1 MKHVWATGAL
11 VGLLIAGGCSST
23 DTNAGSGST
32 TTTAAKAG
40 AAAYAGYT
48 SAIYAD
54 KQHWICR
61 GDVATDPCDSN
72 LDATVVN
79 ADGSTSIE
87 RFIADPKPKIDCF
100 YVYPTIS
107 RDQATSSDLTPAENE
122 EIFVTRQ
129 QAARLGTH
137 CRVFAPVYRQ
147 RTLTALLGAMGGKKP
162 AAGDAKAAA
171 EMEQTYGDVVDAF
184 KSYMANDNGGRGVV
198 LIGHSQ
204 GAGLLAKLVKAE
216 IDPSPDLR
224 GRLVSAILLGTSVTV
239 PEGADVG
246 GDFAHIVACRSA
258 TQTGCVITYSSFRD
272 NAPPPANSY
281 FGRGRPLDG
290 ANAAAKPMALCT
302 NPASLSGG
310 SGDLV
315 AYLPTSGQ
323 SLLSAPATGVGPKW
337 LTGKT
342 ITTPFVKLPKFV
354 SAQCATKDPFSYLAL
369 TVHGDPTDPRIDDIG
384 GDLTPE
390 WGMHLVDANIAMG
403 NLVDIVGK
411 EAGAYRVR

>member
-1 MKHVWATGAL
+1 MKHGLATLAL
-11 VGLLIAGGCSST
+11 TGLLITGACSST
-23 DTNAGSGST
+23 KATSESDST
-32 TTTAAKAG
+32 TTTGG
-40 AAAYAGYT
+40 ATKPAAYAGYT

-61 GDVATDPCDSN
+61 GDVANDACDSD

-87 RFIADPKPKIDCF
+87 RFVADPKPRIDCF

-107 RDQATSSDLTPAENE
+107 RDQTTSSDLTPAENE

-147 RTLTALLGAMGGKKP
+147 RTLTALLGAMGGTKP

-184 KSYMANDNGGRGVV
+184 KSYMANDNEGRGVV

-204 GAGLLAKLVKAE
+204 GAGLLAKLVKTE

-224 GRLVSAILLGTSVTV
+224 SRLVSAILLGTSVTV
-239 PEGADVG
+239 PEGAEVG
-246 GDFAHIVACRSA
+246 GDFANITACRSA
-258 TQTGCVITYSSFRD
+258 SQTGCVLSYSSFRD

-281 FGRGRPLDG
+281 FGRGRAIEG

-310 SGDLV
+310 TGDLI

-323 SLLSAPATGVGPKW
+323 SLLSTPAADSGPAW
-337 LTGKT
+337 LAGKK
-342 ITTPFVKLPKFV
+342 IDTPFVKLPKFV

-411 EAGAYRVR
+411 EAGAYRAR